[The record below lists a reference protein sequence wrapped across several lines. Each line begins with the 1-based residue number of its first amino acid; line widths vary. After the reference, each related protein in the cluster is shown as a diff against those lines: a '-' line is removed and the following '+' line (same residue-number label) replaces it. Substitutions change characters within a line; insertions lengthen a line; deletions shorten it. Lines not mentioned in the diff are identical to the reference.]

1 MDLKAIQKEIY
12 QNKVDKGFNVTD
24 INKEGE
30 MFVNIKWIFFD
41 IGSTISDESACY
53 RIRFEEITKNTELTP
68 EKFEA
73 KVIEFSRQN
82 RKGDWAAAE
91 YFGLPMPSWHK
102 EAEKL
107 YPDAEYVLRILH
119 SKGYKIGIIANQSP
133 GTVTRLE
140 NWGILKYIEIVLAS
154 AEEGISK
161 PDPEIFK
168 RALNFA
174 DCLPQNA
181 VMIGDRP
188 DNDIAPAKK
197 LGMRTVLIKQG
208 YFKYATQYKE
218 TETPNFVIN
227 NLSQLLEIF

>member
-1 MDLKAIQKEIY
+1 MLK
-12 QNKVDKGFNVTD
+12 
-24 INKEGE
+24 
-30 MFVNIKWIFFD
+30 NIKWIFFD
-41 IGSTISDESACY
+41 IGSTLSDESDCY
-53 RIRFEEITKNTELTP
+53 RIRFEEITKSTNITAE
-68 EKFEA
+68 EFEA

-91 YFGLPMPSWHK
+91 YFSLPMPPWHK

-107 YPDAEYVLRILH
+107 YPDAEYVLRTLH

-133 GTVTRLE
+133 GTATRLE

-168 RALNFA
+168 RALALA

-181 VMIGDRP
+181 VMIGDRT
-188 DNDIAPAKK
+188 DNDIYPAKA
-197 LGMRTVLIKQG
+197 LGMKTVLIKQG
-208 YFKYATQYKE
+208 YFKYSTQNDNAHN
-218 TETPNFVIN
+218 PDFVIDE
-227 NLSQLLEIF
+227 LSRILELFIDKNMTSKK